1 MAKFGSPIGGM
12 VGGGAP
18 MASPRPMP
26 RPAMGAAPQ
35 GGGVFGGGSGGLFAN
50 LDPQT
55 RYDMTM
61 GLLQQGMAA
70 AQSSGSPLAAFLA
83 PMAGAVIGGRAAS
96 RLDEAKASET
106 DALTASM
113 LGDLPP
119 EAQRYA
125 DVLDNP
131 NAPDYLKSIAKS
143 RLEDAL
149 KPAAASG
156 ASKGGGRSSSHG
168 SRPSGSGPRPR
179 STDALLAS
187 LMYDANDPSG
197 DGGAEIT
204 PAEQA
209 RIDALIA
216 ARRRTSSATVTYE
229 SGGGPATVTTEDG
242 YIIEQID

>member
-35 GGGVFGGGSGGLFAN
+35 GGGSGGLFAN

-106 DALTASM
+106 DALTSSM
-113 LGDLPP
+113 LGNVPP
-119 EAQRYA
+119 DAAKYM
-125 DVLDNP
+125 DVLNNP

-143 RLEDAL
+143 RLEEAM
-149 KPAAASG
+149 KPSAAG
-156 ASKGGGRSSSHG
+156 GSKGGGRSSSRG
-168 SRPSGSGPRPR
+168 GRPSGSGPRPR